1 MADLT
6 TNLKVFLAR
15 ELQRQFSSLDNSVA
29 LFISRTKKDP
39 LEDVSATAPKTGSIQ
54 KELDTR
60 RQLQTAKILKDSTV
74 ALMIPRYNWTNKT
87 IYPKYSYTEDNST
100 RQFFV
105 YTTEGNV
112 YACISNGGG
121 RQSIEEPTGT
131 GTSLIYLSNG
141 YIWKFMYKVPVDLI
155 DFVDENYIPIKE
167 LPIYENKP
175 FAYGSDDKQLQ
186 YAVQY
191 AAGGGNISAIDI
203 TSIGNEYP
211 YTVKSTAYHKPREVT
226 STTVKLDAQA
236 SGTDNAYVD
245 YSIRFIT
252 GEAAGQFSKISSYNG
267 GTKVATVE
275 TPFSPNPSSEDVYE
289 ITPTVEIT
297 GDGSGARAYTK
308 MHSYAANTVENIV
321 IASAGTNYTKAEAT
335 ILPRGYNTVLVANVD
350 ATGEIGRDP
359 IFDLM
364 VQRIS
369 ILVKIEG
376 RENQRAVLGNDYGQ
390 YGLWLSPKISTGY
403 SGGGEIAGTEAFI
416 RTKVDLQTTVG
427 QTFDDL
433 WAKSDEYIFGS
444 ESYNSGKVSNIT
456 NPFVKFS
463 PTRGQLTVD
472 GLNSKLKNGETVYT
486 FTKDTSLGG
495 FTFSGKTAR
504 VTNTLLEDSVR
515 SSFTETYRCSHKLG
529 ISRTD
534 GLSFDPGTPYTSIPF
549 DASVTGG
556 SGSEAIVLD
565 FTNIAGGS
573 GDLFLTNVI
582 SGSSSDTVGFIAGET
597 LAVND
602 LELNI
607 TSVSPPE
614 LNLFSGKML
623 YIQSI
628 EQVKRNAEQLDLF
641 KINFDF

>member
-1 MADLT
+1 MTDLS

-29 LFISRTKKDP
+29 LFISGTSGTTSK
-39 LEDVSATAPKTGSIQ
+39 GSLSSVLLSNSTE
-54 KELDTR
+54 KELNTR
-60 RQLQTAKILKDSTV
+60 RQLQTAKILTDSTV
-74 ALMIPRYNWTNKT
+74 SLMVTRYNWTANT
-87 IYPKYSYTEDNST
+87 IYKTFSYSLDNSS
-100 RQFFV
+100 RQFYV
-105 YTTEGNV
+105 YTSEGNV

-121 RQSIEEPTGT
+121 RQSKEEPTGT

-155 DFVDENYIPIKE
+155 DFIDTNYIPIKE

-191 AAGGGNISAIDI
+191 AAGGGNVAAIDVA
-203 TSIGNEYP
+203 TIGNAYP
-211 YTVKSTAYHKPREVT
+211 YTIKASVFHKPREIT
-226 STTVKLDAQA
+226 STTIKLDARA
-236 SGTDNAYVD
+236 NGSSDVYNE

-252 GEAAGQFSKISSYNG
+252 GEAAGQFSKITAYDGS
-267 GTKVATVE
+267 TKTATIE
-275 TPFSPNPSSEDVYE
+275 TPFTPNPSSEDIYE
-289 ITPTVEIT
+289 ITPTVIIT
-297 GDGSGARAYTK
+297 GDGSGASAYAK
-308 MHSYAANTVENIV
+308 MHSYAANTIETIV
-321 IASAGTNYTKAEAT
+321 IANAGRNYTTANAT
-335 ILPRGYNTVLVANVD
+335 VSPTGLGTVLSVYVD
-350 ATGEIGRDP
+350 ATGTIGRDP
-359 IFDLM
+359 IFDL
-364 VQRIS
+364 VVKRLS

-376 RENQRAVLGNDYGQ
+376 REKQKAVLGNDYRE
-390 YGLWLSPKISTGY
+390 YGLWLSPKITTGY
-403 SGGGEIAGTEAFI
+403 IGGGKIAGTDAFI
-416 RTKVDLQTTVG
+416 RTSVDLETTSG

-433 WAKSDEYIFGS
+433 WASSNDFIFGS
-444 ESYNSGKVSNIT
+444 ESFNSGKVANTT
-456 NPFVKFS
+456 NPFTKFS
-463 PTRGQLTVD
+463 ATRGQVTVD

-486 FTKDTSLGG
+486 FTEDTILGG
-495 FTFSGKTAR
+495 YTFSGKTAR
-504 VTNTLLEDSVR
+504 VRNTLLEDSIR

-549 DASVTGG
+549 DAAVTGG
-556 SGSEAIVLD
+556 SGSSAIVLD
-565 FTNIAGGS
+565 FTNISGGS
-573 GDLFLTNVI
+573 GDIFLTNVV
-582 SGSSSDTVGFIAGET
+582 SGSLANTTGFVSGET

-623 YIQSI
+623 YIKSI